1 MNDRPG
7 KDIQRLRELA
17 IALAKDA
24 IFGKE
29 QLMKCSLSGREHTGT
44 LDQEKLEY
52 IKIAVHSQVSN
63 KSAVEFEHI
72 WQLCQSSISQVLPDL
87 ENECEE
93 ETVTLYKF

>member
-7 KDIQRLRELA
+7 TDIQRLRELA

-29 QLMKCSLSGREHTGT
+29 ELIKCSLSGRKHTGT

-52 IKIAVHSQVSN
+52 IKMVVHSQVPN
-63 KSAVEFEHI
+63 KPAIEFEHI
-72 WQLCQSSISQVLPDL
+72 
-87 ENECEE
+87 
-93 ETVTLYKF
+93 